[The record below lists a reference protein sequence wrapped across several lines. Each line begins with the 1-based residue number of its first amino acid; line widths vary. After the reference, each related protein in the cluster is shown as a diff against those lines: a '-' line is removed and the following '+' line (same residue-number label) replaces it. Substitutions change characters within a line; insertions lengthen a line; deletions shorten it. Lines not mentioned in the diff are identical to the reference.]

1 MDTQTIMLTIIGAVF
16 ASQGFWAWLQNRS
29 SNRSAK
35 TRLIMGLGYA
45 EICRRA
51 SIYLAQG
58 EISTDEYQDFVKYL
72 YKPYHDMGGDGTA
85 EKLMEEVKK
94 LPIQKEAVR

>member
-1 MDTQTIMLTIIGAVF
+1 MDTQTIVLTIIGAVF
-16 ASQGFWAWLQNRS
+16 ASQGFWTWMQTRS
-29 SNRSAK
+29 SQKSAK
-35 TRLIMGLGYA
+35 TKLIMGLGYA

>member
-1 MDTQTIMLTIIGAVF
+1 
-16 ASQGFWAWLQNRS
+16 
-29 SNRSAK
+29 
-35 TRLIMGLGYA
+35 MGLGYA

-72 YKPYHDMGGDGTA
+72 YKPYLDMGGDGTA

>member
-1 MDTQTIMLTIIGAVF
+1 MDTQTIILTIVGAIF
-16 ASQGFWAWLQNRS
+16 ASQGFWTWVIQRNSRK
-29 SNRSAK
+29 SAK

-58 EISTDEYQDFVKYL
+58 GVTTDEYQDFVKYL

-85 EKLMEEVKK
+85 EKLMHEIEK
-94 LPIQKEAVR
+94 LPIIKEAVK